1 MLMHTRGILIMTSKA
16 AMVLTGKRAL
26 DFSGGISAED
36 NQGIGGYDRIMGLNG
51 QAQYWARDIGDACRI
66 LLQHYDHTYIAPG
79 ESFPRRAITADP
91 IDRNVQLYPHG
102 DQNGFSCVGD
112 IFSDETNPGRKK
124 PFDIRKVM
132 MAAVDQD
139 HPTLERWAGM
149 RGGETAVVWDAHLGG
164 FPVCLIGIESRL
176 VPRIGF
182 TPADGPEQWTSG
194 TLFPNSSKK
203 VARAINAAS
212 NNRPVV
218 LLANLSGFD
227 GSPESMRKLQLE
239 YGAEI
244 GRAVVNFKG
253 PMIFCVISRYHGGAY
268 VVFSQ
273 ALNENLR
280 VVALEGTFA
289 SVIGGAPAAAV
300 VFAGE
305 VDSRARKDP
314 RLQQLNDAMS
324 TAGGAEK
331 ARLRAQWENLFKVVH
346 SEKLGE
352 VATEFDHIHSVHRAL
367 KVGALGA
374 ILPPADLRPYL
385 IHAIED
391 AVRPRTKTEEMEVAV
406 TKAVE
411 AAA

>member
-1 MLMHTRGILIMTSKA
+1 
-16 AMVLTGKRAL
+16 
-26 DFSGGISAED
+26 
-36 NQGIGGYDRIMGLNG
+36 
-51 QAQYWARDIGDACRI
+51 
-66 LLQHYDHTYIAPG
+66 LQHYEHTYIAPG
-79 ESFPRRAITADP
+79 ERFPRRAVTSDP

-102 DQNGFSCVGD
+102 NGHNNGFTQVGE

-124 PFDIRKVM
+124 PFEIRRVM
-132 MAAVDQD
+132 MAAADQD

-149 RGGETAVVWDAHLGG
+149 RGAETAVVWDAHLGG

-176 VPRIGF
+176 LPRLGF

-194 TLFPNSSKK
+194 TLFPLSSKK
-203 VARAINAAS
+203 VARAINSAS

-273 ALNENLR
+273 ALNENLQ
-280 VVALEGTFA
+280 VVALEGTYA

-305 VDSRARKDP
+305 VDARTRKDP
-314 RLQQLNDAMS
+314 RVQALADAMA
-324 TAGGAEK
+324 TAEGVDK
-331 ARLRAQWENLFKVVH
+331 ARLHAQYDELFKVVH
-346 SEKLGE
+346 SEKLGQ
-352 VATEFDHIHSVHRAL
+352 VAGDFDHVHSVHRAL
-367 KVGALGA
+367 KVGALSE
-374 ILPPADLRPYL
+374 IISPATLRPFL
-385 IHAIED
+385 IHAIERATD
-391 AVRPRTKTEEMEVAV
+391 AEIAATTETTEVAEAE
-406 TKAVE
+406 KVE
-411 AAA
+411 TAA